1 MRAGVSRS
9 RVLVS
14 SAFLAFSPGLARAQS
29 TQGDDLL
36 ALRAE
41 LAALQRQVSEL
52 SARIDA
58 LAAPP
63 PVPPSPAP
71 LPPAPSQQPPSPA
84 PYPTSGPAS
93 SKVFNPDIAVVGDFI
108 GAVGEPGSQDSE
120 PSLELHEAEVS
131 FQAVVDPYARADFF
145 FAYGDGEVEVEE
157 GYITFP
163 TLPGGLLAKA
173 GKTRDVF
180 GKVNALHNHSL
191 PFTDR
196 PLVAK
201 NLTGGEEG
209 LSDYGI
215 TLSRLFPNSFVFLEA
230 TGQVYRGRSE
240 IFDGTS
246 RSDLAYVGHLRAYRD
261 LSESTNVDLGGSFA
275 YGGNDSGPGFH
286 TRLVGADATLRWRPL
301 RRSLYNRFL
310 ARTELVWSRR
320 EDPEATHDAFGFYVS
335 GEYQLARRWFLG
347 ARYDFSERAT
357 DPTLT
362 DQGGSALLTFWPS
375 EWSQVRGQY
384 RHTRYGEGQTANE
397 FLFQLIFSIGAHGA
411 HPF

>member
-1 MRAGVSRS
+1 M
-9 RVLVS
+9 
-14 SAFLAFSPGLARAQS
+14 SAPGLVRAQS
-29 TQGDDLL
+29 PDAGSDVA

-41 LAALQRQVSEL
+41 LLALQQQV
-52 SARIDA
+52 AA
-58 LAAPP
+58 LAARIEALQGPP
-63 PVPPSPAP
+63 PEPTLAPEPAP
-71 LPPAPSQQPPSPA
+71 PAAPGTAPA
-84 PYPTSGPAS
+84 TAAAPMPS

-108 GAVGEPGSQDSE
+108 GAIGEPGAPDSE

-145 FAYGDGEVEVEE
+145 IAFGDGEAEVEE
-157 GYITFP
+157 GFVTFP
-163 TLPGGLLAKA
+163 TLPGGFLAKV

-180 GKVNALHNHSL
+180 GKVNAIHNHALS
-191 PFTDR
+191 FADR
-196 PLVAK
+196 PLVTK

-215 TLSRLFPNSFVFLEA
+215 TLSRLFPNPFVFLEA
-230 TGQVYRGRSE
+230 SGQVYRGRSE
-240 IFDGTS
+240 VFDGTS
-246 RSDLAYVGHLRAYRD
+246 RGDLAYVAHLRAYRD
-261 LSESTNVDLGGSFA
+261 LTESTNVDLGGSFA

-301 RRSLYNRFL
+301 RRAIYNRFL

-320 EDPEATHDAFGFYVS
+320 EEPAAVHDAFGFYVS
-335 GEYQLARRWFLG
+335 GEYQFARRFYLG

-357 DPTLT
+357 DPSLT

-375 EWSQVRGQY
+375 EWNQIRGQY
-384 RHTRYGEGQTANE
+384 RYTRYGEGQTASE
-397 FLFQLIFSIGAHGA
+397 FLFQLLFSIGAHGA